1 MRYAVFFILILVLAS
16 CRAPAQPAP
25 TATPDATATAELAKA
40 AEVVDQFRRAG
51 PQTFQDILAL
61 EESAGVEFMDA
72 VCRVSKRKYVPD
84 LYPIALTVDT
94 NEFFAIRNYCFGTR
108 WDSFTCIGCSK
119 AEKIARVRRVALANP
134 EMERDEVQIW
144 NDRLRPIAFYA
155 AS

>member
-1 MRYAVFFILILVLAS
+1 MRYAVFFILILALAS

-25 TATPDATATAELAKA
+25 TTATPDATAEVAKA
-40 AEVVDQFRRAG
+40 AEVIDQFRRAG
-51 PQTFQDILAL
+51 VQTFQDILAL
-61 EESAGVEFMDA
+61 EESAGVEFMDT

-84 LYPIALTVDT
+84 LYPMALTVDT
-94 NEFFAIRNYCFGTR
+94 NEFFAIRNYCLGTR
-108 WDSFTCIGCSK
+108 WDSYTCIGCSK

-144 NDRLRPIAFYA
+144 NDRPRPIAFYA

>member
-16 CRAPAQPAP
+16 CRAPAQPTP

-40 AEVVDQFRRAG
+40 AEAVDQFRRAG

-61 EESAGVEFMDA
+61 EESAGVEFMDT

-84 LYPIALTVDT
+84 LYPMALTVDT
-94 NEFFAIRNYCFGTR
+94 NEFFAIRNYCLGTR
-108 WDSFTCIGCSK
+108 WDSYTCIGCSK

-144 NDRLRPIAFYA
+144 NDRPRPIAFYA